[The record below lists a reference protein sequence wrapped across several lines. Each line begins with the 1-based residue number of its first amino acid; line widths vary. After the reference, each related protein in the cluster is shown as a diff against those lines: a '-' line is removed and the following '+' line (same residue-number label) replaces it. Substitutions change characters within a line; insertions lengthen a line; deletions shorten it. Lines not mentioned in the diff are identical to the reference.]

1 MRLNSAQLIKSS
13 ATQPDPAAE
22 TESTGMPADAHGL
35 CKNHATATLR
45 YRSGQALTATNQ
57 TAGTLCLRFRA
68 QYRDS
73 QRTKA
78 RVWQLAIAIATTA
91 ARHILFL
98 LDLDY
103 YMTMIS

>member
-1 MRLNSAQLIKSS
+1 LYLDGKNRAMLRSFRLCVGTLL
-13 ATQPDPAAE
+13 E
-22 TESTGMPADAHGL
+22 TEELFWSQPPVAQQRL
-35 CKNHATATLR
+35 LFFI
-45 YRSGQALTATNQ
+45 
-57 TAGTLCLRFRA
+57 AGPLGLRFRA

-73 QRTKA
+73 QRAKA

-91 ARHILFL
+91 AKHILFL